1 VIKYNVN
8 EEFVRASQRV
18 NDINKLIGFFLK
30 DIRKSNNLTGEEIA
44 KKLDI
49 SQQQWSRYE
58 RGVNKLSLDKLLV
71 ILLILDVSPHEV
83 LDYLFDYIATEVK
96 KENALD
102 AMIFT

>member
-1 VIKYNVN
+1 MIKYNVN

-96 KENALD
+96 KK
-102 AMIFT
+102 MH